1 MAKIVVTD
9 RDGQQHEVE
18 GRVGLKVME
27 TLRELD
33 YGVLAICGGL
43 CSCATCHVHVD
54 GGWVDKL
61 PPQEGDEKELLME
74 LSHYDPARSRLSCQ
88 LEFTADLDGLALTI
102 APDE

>member
-1 MAKIVVTD
+1 MQRRVHWAYCAAIMRVSSGKPRSMPKIVVTD

-43 CSCATCHVHVD
+43 CSCATCHVHVASD
-54 GGWVDKL
+54 WADKL
-61 PPQEGDEKELLME
+61 PTQEGDEKELLME
-74 LSHYDPARSRLSCQ
+74 LSHYDPA
-88 LEFTADLDGLALTI
+88 
-102 APDE
+102 

>member
-1 MAKIVVTD
+1 MPKIGVTD
-9 RDGQQHEVE
+9 RDGHTHEVE

-43 CSCATCHVHVD
+43 CSCATCHVHVAGD
-54 GGWVDKL
+54 WGDKL

-74 LSHYDPARSRLSCQ
+74 LSHYAPARSRLSCQ
-88 LEFTADLDGLALTI
+88 LEFTEELDGLALTI
-102 APDE
+102 APD